1 MTSLDAT
8 FAQPS
13 FRDALLLFPLAV
25 ALHVLEEWPRFPAWA
40 RRFASPGYS
49 DRAYVVTH
57 VLAISL
63 AVASTL
69 LVRAFPTP
77 WLVIPFFAL
86 VFGPGVL
93 CNALFHAGAS
103 VLSRS
108 YCPGALTGLALYL
121 PLSALLAT
129 LAVREGLISLPALA
143 GSLVVALAFHVLEV
157 GHNVFERW

>member
-1 MTSLDAT
+1 MTSFDAT

-25 ALHVLEEWPRFPAWA
+25 VLHVLEEWPRFPAWA

-49 DRAYVVTH
+49 DHAYVVTH

-77 WLVIPFFAL
+77 LVIPFFAL

-103 VLSRS
+103 VLSWS

-129 LAVREGLISLPALA
+129 LAVREGLIGVPALA

-157 GHNVFERW
+157 G

>member
-1 MTSLDAT
+1 MTSFDAT

-25 ALHVLEEWPRFPAWA
+25 VLHVLEEWPRFPAWA

-69 LVRAFPTP
+69 LVRALPTP
-77 WLVIPFFAL
+77 LVTPFFAL

-108 YCPGALTGLALYL
+108 YCPGALTGLLLYV

-129 LAVREGLISLPALA
+129 LAVREGLIGVPALA
-143 GSLVVALAFHVLEV
+143 GSLVVASVFHVLEV
-157 GHNVFERW
+157 GHNVFGRW